1 MDFWSAWSSASFL
14 AMAFG
19 GPFRGIAERVHN
31 GDIQNYEIFK
41 KRGRRASS

>member
-1 MDFWSAWSSASFL
+1 
-14 AMAFG
+14 MAFG
-19 GPFRGIAERVHN
+19 RSFRDIAERAHADN